1 MRSAAFTALIIATAL
16 FMENMDG
23 TVISTSLPA
32 IALDLHQDPIVLKL
46 ALTSYMLTLAVFI
59 PASGWV
65 ADRFGARTVFCSA
78 IVVFTLGSI
87 LCGASTSLPTLIAA
101 RVFQG
106 LGGAMMV
113 PVGRLVLLRSVP
125 KSDLVSAMAYLTVP
139 ALIGP
144 VAGPPLGGFITTY
157 FHWRWIFWINVPIG
171 VLGVLLSLR
180 FIDNLREQAVPR
192 FDFKGFVLSG
202 VGLLSLISGLSMIG
216 RGIAPYWLVAAMIA
230 IGALSLAAYVRH
242 AQRERGRDPRSQA
255 PQDPDLLRRR
265 RRRVHLPDR
274 HRRHAFLLPLLLQVG
289 FGLTPFQSG
298 SLTFAT
304 AAGALLMKF
313 TASTALRWFG
323 FRQTLIVNGL
333 ISGAFL
339 AACALFTP
347 STPHWLLLLM
357 LLAGG
362 FFRSLEFTALNAISY
377 ADIDPPQMSRATSFA
392 SVSQQMSG
400 AVGVAVAAICVELIQ
415 FGFGDSELMARDLS
429 LAFVLVAIVSS
440 LVGLHLRP
448 AQARRG
454 RRSLGPDAFDQ
465 RRASDCGGG
474 VSKTTPVG
482 ALSGLP
488 NGRVAV
494 SYGWSSMI
502 AGWGMDRVQPR
513 GRIMQLLALG
523 AVLIALTAG
532 YVLMARQFN
541 VTELPSERHFG
552 AIDQVARA
560 EEI

>member
-1 MRSAAFTALIIATAL
+1 MRPAVLTAFIIATAL

-78 IVVFTLGSI
+78 IIVFTLGSI
-87 LCGASTSLPTLIAA
+87 LCGASSSLSTLIAA

-113 PVGRLVLLRSVP
+113 PVGRLVLLRSTK

-171 VLGVLLSLR
+171 ILGVLLSLR
-180 FIDNLREQAVPR
+180 FIQNLREEVVPR

-216 RGIAPYWLVAAMIA
+216 RGIAPYGLVAAMIA
-230 IGALSLAAYVRH
+230 IGALSLATYVRH
-242 AQRERGRDPRSQA
+242 ARANAGA
-255 PQDPDLLRRR
+255 ILDLKLLKIPTFYTGVVGGLIFRIGIGAM
-265 RRRVHLPDR
+265 P
-274 HRRHAFLLPLLLQVG
+274 FLLPLLLQVG
-289 FGLTPFQSG
+289 FGLTPFASG

-323 FRQTLIVNGL
+323 FRQTLIVNCL

-339 AACALFTP
+339 AVCALFTP

-357 LLAGG
+357 LLTGG
-362 FFRSLEFTALNAISY
+362 FFRSLQFTALNAISY
-377 ADIDPPQMSRATSFA
+377 ADVDSPQMSRATSFA

-400 AVGVAVAAICVELIQ
+400 AIGVAVAAICVEAIQ
-415 FGFGDSELMARDLS
+415 VGFGDIDLMARDLS
-429 LAFVLVAIVSS
+429 LAFALVAIVSS
-440 LVGLHLRP
+440 LSVFVF
-448 AQARRG
+448 AQ
-454 RRSLGPDAFDQ
+454 LKPDA
-465 RRASDCGGG
+465 
-474 VSKTTPVG
+474 G
-482 ALSGLP
+482 A
-488 NGRVAV
+488 AV
-494 SYGWSSMI
+494 S
-502 AGWGMDRVQPR
+502 
-513 GRIMQLLALG
+513 GRILSTSDERA
-523 AVLIALTAG
+523 TA
-532 YVLMARQFN
+532 
-541 VTELPSERHFG
+541 T
-552 AIDQVARA
+552 A
-560 EEI
+560 E

>member
-1 MRSAAFTALIIATAL
+1 MRSAVLTALIIATAL

-87 LCGASTSLPTLIAA
+87 LCGASSSLPTLIAA

-113 PVGRLVLLRSVP
+113 PVGRLVLLRSVA

-180 FIDNLREQAVPR
+180 FIQNLREEAVPR

-242 AQRERGRDPRSQA
+242 AGRERRTQFSISSCSKSRPSSPASSAGSFSASALAPCRSCC
-255 PQDPDLLRRR
+255 RSCCR
-265 RRRVHLPDR
+265 
-274 HRRHAFLLPLLLQVG
+274 
-289 FGLTPFQSG
+289 SG
-298 SLTFAT
+298 S
-304 AAGALLMKF
+304 
-313 TASTALRWFG
+313 ASRRSHPA
-323 FRQTLIVNGL
+323 
-333 ISGAFL
+333 
-339 AACALFTP
+339 
-347 STPHWLLLLM
+347 
-357 LLAGG
+357 
-362 FFRSLEFTALNAISY
+362 RSLS
-377 ADIDPPQMSRATSFA
+377 PP
-392 SVSQQMSG
+392 
-400 AVGVAVAAICVELIQ
+400 
-415 FGFGDSELMARDLS
+415 
-429 LAFVLVAIVSS
+429 
-440 LVGLHLRP
+440 RP
-448 AQARRG
+448 AR
-454 RRSLGPDAFDQ
+454 
-465 RRASDCGGG
+465 
-474 VSKTTPVG
+474 
-482 ALSGLP
+482 
-488 NGRVAV
+488 
-494 SYGWSSMI
+494 
-502 AGWGMDRVQPR
+502 
-513 GRIMQLLALG
+513 
-523 AVLIALTAG
+523 
-532 YVLMARQFN
+532 
-541 VTELPSERHFG
+541 
-552 AIDQVARA
+552 
-560 EEI
+560 

>member
-1 MRSAAFTALIIATAL
+1 MTTALAAPHQRKCDRDCRFVPIRLLAAGLPGRQDSAAPMRSAVLTALIIATAL

-32 IALDLHQDPIVLKL
+32 IARDLNQDPIVLKL

-87 LCGASTSLPTLIAA
+87 LCGASNSLSTLIAA

-113 PVGRLVLLRSVP
+113 PVGRLVLLRSVE
-125 KSDLVSAMAYLTVP
+125 KSDLVNALAYLTVP

-171 VLGVLLSLR
+171 VLGVLLSLK
-180 FIDNLREQAVPR
+180 FIANLREEVVPR
-192 FDFKGFVLSG
+192 FDFSGFVLSG
-202 VGLLSLISGLSMIG
+202 LGLLGLISGLSLIG
-216 RGIAPYWLVAAMIA
+216 RGMAPYWEVAALVVA
-230 IGALSLAAYVRH
+230 SVVLLAAYARH
-242 AQRERGRDPRSQA
+242 ADGNEDA
-255 PQDPDLLRRR
+255 ILDLKLLKIPTFFAGVGGGLIFRIGIGAM
-265 RRRVHLPDR
+265 P
-274 HRRHAFLLPLLLQVG
+274 FLLPLLLQLG
-289 FGLTPFQSG
+289 FGLSPFQSG

-313 TASTALRWFG
+313 SASTILRQFG
-323 FRQTLIVNGL
+323 FRRTLIVNGL

-347 STPHWLLLLM
+347 STPHWMILLVLLS
-357 LLAGG
+357 GG

-377 ADIDPPQMSRATSFA
+377 ADIDPPLMSRATSFA

-400 AVGVAVAAICVELIQ
+400 AVGVAVAAVCIQLIQ
-415 FGFGDSELMARDLS
+415 FSFGDPILMTRDLS
-429 LAFVLVAIVSS
+429 IAFVLVAIVSS
-440 LVGLHLRP
+440 LSTLVFIGLK
-448 AQARRG
+448 
-454 RRSLGPDAFDQ
+454 PDAGAAVSGKMV
-465 RRASDCGGG
+465 ASDEE
-474 VSKTTPVG
+474 G
-482 ALSGLP
+482 AP
-488 NGRVAV
+488 A
-494 SYGWSSMI
+494 
-502 AGWGMDRVQPR
+502 P
-513 GRIMQLLALG
+513 
-523 AVLIALTAG
+523 
-532 YVLMARQFN
+532 
-541 VTELPSERHFG
+541 
-552 AIDQVARA
+552 A
-560 EEI
+560 E

>member
-1 MRSAAFTALIIATAL
+1 MRPAILTAFIIATAL

-78 IVVFTLGSI
+78 IIVFTLGSI
-87 LCGASTSLPTLIAA
+87 LCGASSSLSTLIAA

-113 PVGRLVLLRSVP
+113 PVGRLVLLRSTA
-125 KSDLVSAMAYLTVP
+125 KSDLVNAMAYLTVP
-139 ALIGP
+139 ALLGP

-171 VLGVLLSLR
+171 ILGVLLTLR
-180 FIDNLREQAVPR
+180 FIQNFREEAVPR
-192 FDFKGFVLSG
+192 FDFRGFVLSG

-230 IGALSLAAYVRH
+230 VGAASLAAYGRH
-242 AQRERGRDPRSQA
+242 ASATADA
-255 PQDPDLLRRR
+255 ILDLSLLKIPTFFAGVVGGFIFRIGIGAM
-265 RRRVHLPDR
+265 P
-274 HRRHAFLLPLLLQVG
+274 FLLPLLLQVG
-289 FGLTPFQSG
+289 FGLSPFESG

-313 TASTALRWFG
+313 TASTLLRWFG
-323 FRQTLIVNGL
+323 FRNTLVVNAL

-339 AACALFTP
+339 GACALFTP
-347 STPHWLLLLM
+347 STPHWLLLLA
-357 LLAGG
+357 LLSGG

-377 ADIDPPQMSRATSFA
+377 SDVDSKQMSRATSFA

-400 AVGVAVAAICVELIQ
+400 AVGVAVAAICIELIQ
-415 FGFGDSELMARDLS
+415 VGFGDSALLARDLS

-440 LVGLHLRP
+440 LSVFIFARLRP
-448 AQARRG
+448 
-454 RRSLGPDAFDQ
+454 DA
-465 RRASDCGGG
+465 
-474 VSKTTPVG
+474 G
-482 ALSGLP
+482 A
-488 NGRVAV
+488 AV
-494 SYGWSSMI
+494 SGRMI
-502 AGWGMDRVQPR
+502 ATSEER
-513 GRIMQLLALG
+513 A
-523 AVLIALTAG
+523 TA
-532 YVLMARQFN
+532 A
-541 VTELPSERHFG
+541 
-552 AIDQVARA
+552 A
-560 EEI
+560 E

>member
-1 MRSAAFTALIIATAL
+1 MRSAVLTAFIIATAL

-78 IVVFTLGSI
+78 IVIFTIGSI

-113 PVGRLVLLRSVP
+113 PVGRLVLLRSIA
-125 KSDLVSAMAYLTVP
+125 KSDLVSAMAYLTMP

-171 VLGVLLSLR
+171 ILGVLLSLR
-180 FIDNLREQAVPR
+180 FIQNLREETVPR

-202 VGLLSLISGLSMIG
+202 AGLLSLISGLSMIG

-230 IGALSLAAYVRH
+230 IGALALASYVRH
-242 AQRERGRDPRSQA
+242 ANANAGA
-255 PQDPDLLRRR
+255 ILDLKLLKIPTFYAGVVGGFIFRIGIGAM
-265 RRRVHLPDR
+265 P
-274 HRRHAFLLPLLLQVG
+274 FLLPLLLQVG
-289 FGLTPFQSG
+289 FGLTPFASG

-304 AAGALLMKF
+304 AAGALMMKF
-313 TASTALRWFG
+313 TATTALRWFG
-323 FRQTLIVNGL
+323 FRQTLVVNGL

-377 ADIDPPQMSRATSFA
+377 ADIDSPVMSRATSFA

-400 AVGVAVAAICVELIQ
+400 AVGVAVAAICVEAIQ
-415 FGFGDSELMARDLS
+415 FGFGDSELGARDLS
-429 LAFVLVAIVSS
+429 LAFVLVAIISS
-440 LVGLHLRP
+440 LSVLIFAQLRP
-448 AQARRG
+448 
-454 RRSLGPDAFDQ
+454 DA
-465 RRASDCGGG
+465 
-474 VSKTTPVG
+474 G
-482 ALSGLP
+482 A
-488 NGRVAV
+488 AV
-494 SYGWSSMI
+494 S
-502 AGWGMDRVQPR
+502 
-513 GRIMQLLALG
+513 GRMVSTSEERA
-523 AVLIALTAG
+523 TA
-532 YVLMARQFN
+532 A
-541 VTELPSERHFG
+541 
-552 AIDQVARA
+552 A
-560 EEI
+560 E